1 MKCLCLTSRA
11 DLQSGMRG
19 TTNSWWSFVLENM
32 GTSKAAWTKSR
43 SSPPT
48 AKSSPGKK
56 QKVNECYYH
65 YFQHYSF
72 WYFEAEVV
80 SAKWHARIPMGFDT
94 QFSRKGMCKLRC
106 ATLYARDSHLLLIFE
121 DDDCNITWAMLGK
134 YCLHPQSM
142 FVLQVTVMHF
152 TYFKK
157 ELWTHKYFPCWG
169 QLSSRTAAFSVGGN
183 IYLPA
188 FWSVKGEL
196 IKLPF

>member
-106 ATLYARDSHLLLIFE
+106 ATLYARYWQPPFIMLLIFE

-157 ELWTHKYFPCWG
+157 NYGHINIFHVGVNSRVEQQHFLLVATFTL
-169 QLSSRTAAFSVGGN
+169 QLFEV
-183 IYLPA
+183 
-188 FWSVKGEL
+188 
-196 IKLPF
+196 